1 MSKEFQENVSNQ
13 LQLGAL
19 DKDLVLL
26 FRKQTEERK
35 FKKVDVLRI
44 MTNWWLDMDIPDQRD
59 LYHGIGIKQPENEE
73 SSINKC
79 IETVRDVATRYKI
92 PDKEQQRLI
101 DSLRKALG
109 PGIDYDIND
118 PDAVIAHLDADVRHQ
133 AKNVDKKRSEA

>member
-79 IETVRDVATRYKI
+79 IETVRDFATRYKI
-92 PDKEQQRLI
+92 PDKAQQQLI

-109 PGIDYDIND
+109 LERKDPQQVVDDIIAEAESAAGIG
-118 PDAVIAHLDADVRHQ
+118 
-133 AKNVDKKRSEA
+133 DKKRHEA

>member
-79 IETVRDVATRYKI
+79 IETVRDFATRYKI
-92 PDKEQQRLI
+92 PDKAQQQLI

-109 PGIDYDIND
+109 PERKDPQQVVDDI
-118 PDAVIAHLDADVRHQ
+118 IAEAELA
-133 AKNVDKKRSEA
+133 AGSGDKKHREA

>member
-79 IETVRDVATRYKI
+79 IETVRDFATRYKI
-92 PDKEQQRLI
+92 PDKAQQQLI

-109 PGIDYDIND
+109 PERKDPQQVVDDIIAEAESAAGIG
-118 PDAVIAHLDADVRHQ
+118 
-133 AKNVDKKRSEA
+133 DKKHREA